1 MKKLTSFLLLLII
14 LLLVACGGGEET
26 ATAVP
31 TVEMPTIA
39 SSSPTPLAETGNAAA
54 LQATPWK
61 WITQLDQAAGQVSIP
76 DPENYVVAFMAD
88 GTIQVKADCNN
99 AGGTYTTNGDSL
111 NISLGAVT
119 LAACADGSRS
129 EQFLNMISNVATY
142 SVIEMQLR
150 LELVADGGT
159 LTFIPES
166 ALPPSTATPFP
177 PTAVPAT
184 AVPPQPTAVPPTGN
198 GMDSGPRE
206 HAMGTYAA
214 PSYTVAAGDTLYSI
228 GLRFGLTTAQ
238 MIAANPTAANGIY
251 TGQLLLIP
259 TDGVPV
265 QPIAPSPVPPVPPAY
280 ERVDF
285 APGTVSTT
293 LNGSIDYNQPKGY
306 VIRALAG
313 QTMQIS
319 TVSSAEYLNL
329 LVQGG
334 DGTAFPLNGTN
345 NQAQNNVSLL
355 LPYTGD
361 YMVTVSPLSPPE
373 SPNLSFTITFVIQ

>member
-1 MKKLTSFLLLLII
+1 MKKLVRIFLLLTI
-14 LLLVACGGGEET
+14 LLLVACGGEDET
-26 ATAVP
+26 PTAVP

-39 SSSPTPLAETGNAAA
+39 PSSPTPPVDAGNTAA

-61 WITQLDQAAGQVSIP
+61 WVSYLDQATGQVSIP

-88 GTIQVKADCNN
+88 GTVQVRADCNN

-111 NISLGAVT
+111 SISLGAVT
-119 LAACADGSRS
+119 LAACPDGSRS
-129 EQFLNMISNVATY
+129 DQFLNMISNTATY
-142 SVIEMQLR
+142 TIIDMQLR
-150 LELVADGGT
+150 LDLIADGGN
-159 LTFIPES
+159 LMFIPES
-166 ALPPSTATPFP
+166 TMPPSTATPLP
-177 PTAVPAT
+177 PTAMPAT
-184 AVPPQPTAVPPTGN
+184 AVPPQPTAVPPPGN
-198 GMDSGPRE
+198 GVDNGPRE
-206 HAMGTYAA
+206 HAMGTYAV
-214 PSYTVAAGDTLYSI
+214 PYYTVAAGDTLYSI

-238 MIAANPTAANGIY
+238 MIAANPAAASGIY
-251 TGQLLLIP
+251 TGQVLVIP

-285 APGTVSTT
+285 APGAISTT

-306 VIRALAG
+306 VVRALAG

-319 TVSSAEYLNL
+319 TVSSAEYLNI
-329 LVQGG
+329 LVQGS
-334 DGTAFPLNGTN
+334 DGIAFPLNGTN
-345 NQAQNNVSLL
+345 NQAQNNVSLS